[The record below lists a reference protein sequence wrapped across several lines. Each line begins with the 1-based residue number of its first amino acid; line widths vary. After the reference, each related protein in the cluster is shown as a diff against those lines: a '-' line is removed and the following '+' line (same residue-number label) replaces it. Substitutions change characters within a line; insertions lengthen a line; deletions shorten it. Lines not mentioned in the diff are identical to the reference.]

1 MLEADR
7 GSLTFTFK
15 DKDGDTRDAFKMCT
29 MRDCDDPPPLDDE
42 SSEEDVPRSEDSAG
56 GDTRGGTLSSDSQR
70 VDDGFFFP
78 DLWVTSNPAPGFLPA
93 TPEAPSSDAPEPGR
107 ISAIAQ
113 TMVRATPSPTPA
125 PTAAPTPAP
134 FVYPSFPD
142 RAPRPPP
149 ATAGTRSGPTAAES
163 PPFNTAL
170 QAPPFNTV
178 VDETL
183 SAFFD
188 GQLLNN
194 DLLSSLNPRLL
205 PRNTAASRSPPPA
218 ANPGILTTG
227 TISSNS
233 CAACPLSLEPV
244 CNRSGQAVASNLCI
258 ALECLG
264 LSPADVSASF
274 CN

>member
-1 MLEADR
+1 
-7 GSLTFTFK
+7 
-15 DKDGDTRDAFKMCT
+15 

-78 DLWVTSNPAPGFLPA
+78 DLCAHRCAHPGAVRLP
-93 TPEAPSSDAPEPGR
+93 EL
-107 ISAIAQ
+107 
-113 TMVRATPSPTPA
+113 
-125 PTAAPTPAP
+125 
-134 FVYPSFPD
+134 
-142 RAPRPPP
+142 PRPR
-149 ATAGTRSGPTAAES
+149 AEASARYRRHQVGAHRGRVAALQHR
-163 PPFNTAL
+163 L

-205 PRNTAASRSPPPA
+205 PRNTAASR
-218 ANPGILTTG
+218 
-227 TISSNS
+227 
-233 CAACPLSLEPV
+233 
-244 CNRSGQAVASNLCI
+244 GQAVASNLCI